1 MIGAVS
7 LAGLALVFVL
17 LTGRLRIPSL
27 RAQQAVRR
35 ANADPLTQPVSI
47 PLEETAP
54 SKPKTTRRSA
64 ARKKA
69 APVQPRIPDAPALLV
84 RLNADGQPDTAN
96 PIPLVEVEIT
106 FGTDPVQASRVL
118 DNPSI
123 SPLHARLRRTQDEDY
138 LLSDGGSVAG
148 TWVNY
153 EPVPREGY
161 RLQHGDVVHFGQLT
175 YRFQLRKPAPASE
188 PRVVLEKPSQ

>member
-1 MIGAVS
+1 VS

-17 LTGRLRIPSL
+17 LTGRLRLPSL
-27 RAQQAVRR
+27 RARQAARK
-35 ANADPLTQPVSI
+35 ASADPLTQPVAI

-54 SKPKTTRRSA
+54 MKTKPRRLST

-69 APVQPRIPDAPALLV
+69 AAAAPRAADALASLV
-84 RLNADGQPDTAN
+84 RLNADGQPATAN
-96 PIPLVEVEIT
+96 PLALVGAEII
-106 FGTDPVQASRVL
+106 FGTDPVQASVIL

-123 SPLHARLRRTQDEDY
+123 SPLHARLKHTQDDGFV
-138 LLSDGGSVAG
+138 LSDGGSVAG

-153 EPVPREGY
+153 EPVPREGH

-175 YRFQLRKPAPASE
+175 YRFQLRTPATASE
-188 PRVVLEKPSQ
+188 PTVVLEKPSQ